1 MNTLL
6 IILLIYIFSVF
17 GSWCYYQYIPDDD
30 NINNPKLSYFDST
43 DEFVKF
49 AFTMSIIPIINTFLT
64 ITIILVLLL
73 QGLYE
78 FFKFIF
84 NKLNIKVSYLKLA
97 KKFFLLK

>member
-1 MNTLL
+1 
-6 IILLIYIFSVF
+6 
-17 GSWCYYQYIPDDD
+17 
-30 NINNPKLSYFDST
+30 
-43 DEFVKF
+43 
-49 AFTMSIIPIINTFLT
+49 MSIIPIINTFLT

-84 NKLNIKVSYLKLA
+84 SKLNIKVSYLKLA